1 MNKRLL
7 FILCLSFITAS
18 SAVAQTKTVTNADL
32 EKFRQK
38 RLQAEREYS
47 ESYEKLGFPSPEE
60 LTRQREQSRLEAE
73 EVIARQ
79 KEERLEKENYF
90 AAQARGLR
98 SEIASIE
105 AQINYVAS
113 QVSANQ
119 SPTSY
124 FTGGIAPFGY
134 ARGGQSGSIWSG
146 DVTGRVFYGVGNGR
160 RRGRDGYG
168 RYGRNGQRYNYR
180 RNQSFAYYVP
190 FAADNYNNAQDELVT
205 QLRNLEKERAGLYA
219 EWRLLQEEA
228 KRAGVKID

>member
-1 MNKRLL
+1 MNKGLL

-18 SAVAQTKTVTNADL
+18 SSFAQTKTVTNADL
-32 EKFRQK
+32 EKFKQK

-60 LTRQREQSRLEAE
+60 LERRREQSRLEAE
-73 EVIARQ
+73 DVIARQ

-98 SEIASIE
+98 SEIASVE

-134 ARGGQSGSIWSG
+134 GRAGQSGSIWSG
-146 DVTGRVFYGVGNGR
+146 DATGRIFLGIGNGR
-160 RRGRDGYG
+160 WRGRGGYG
-168 RYGRNGQRYNYR
+168 RYGQNGQRYNYR
-180 RNQSFAYYVP
+180 RNRSAYYVP
-190 FAADNYNNAQDELVT
+190 FATENYSNNAPDELIT
-205 QLRNLEKERAGLYA
+205 QLRNLAQERAGLYA
-219 EWRLLQEEA
+219 EWQLLQEEA